1 MLKSLYFDKRKDETQ
16 TLSIKEMTKLFWQ
29 REGLDTS
36 IIKDKGNSYLNLTYS
51 NLKICSSNYNL
62 MQMEKKW

>member
-29 REGLDTS
+29 REGWDTS
-36 IIKDKGNSYLNLTYS
+36 IIKDKGNSYLNLTIFKFE
-51 NLKICSSNYNL
+51 NMFI
-62 MQMEKKW
+62 

>member
-29 REGLDTS
+29 REGWDTS
-36 IIKDKGNSYLNLTYS
+36 IIKDKGNSYLNLTIFKFE
-51 NLKICSSNYNL
+51 NMFIYNL

>member
-29 REGLDTS
+29 REGWDTS
-36 IIKDKGNSYLNLTYS
+36 IIKDKGNS
-51 NLKICSSNYNL
+51 
-62 MQMEKKW
+62 

>member
-36 IIKDKGNSYLNLTYS
+36 IIKDKGNSYLNLTIFKFE
-51 NLKICSSNYNL
+51 NMFI
-62 MQMEKKW
+62 